1 MISFKQF
8 ITETPWINP
17 DLDVD
22 MKDEPKAKAK
32 LPDLDV
38 SERGKYLPGSMGEH
52 HKIIRV
58 ESRAPHHPGDKLGVS
73 YHLHNI
79 KTGNIEMTVH
89 GEEDGKKFFVGGL
102 GAYAGGKYK
111 AHEFYHHL
119 ITHHGIHLH
128 SDYEQ
133 STGGMKVWKA
143 LHKMPGIHMQSFNG
157 SSEKYSELKPS
168 FQRKY
173 DMDSSTRLAA
183 KKK

>member
-1 MISFKQF
+1 MKSFIEFLK
-8 ITETPWINP
+8 EAPWVNSLELDTDIERKKMEARPP
-17 DLDVD
+17 DL
-22 MKDEPKAKAK
+22 A
-32 LPDLDV
+32 V
-38 SERGKYLPGSMGEH
+38 SEKGKYLPGSMGED
-52 HKIIRV
+52 HKIIRY
-58 ESRAPHHPGDKLGVS
+58 EGQAPRHPGDKLGVS
-73 YHLHNI
+73 YYLHNI
-79 KTGNIEMTVH
+79 KTGNVEMAVH
-89 GEEDGKKFFVGGL
+89 GEEDGNKYFVHGL

-119 ITHHGIHLH
+119 ITKHGIHLH

-157 SSEKYSELKPS
+157 SSEQYSELKPS